1 MLPHRD
7 TLIKDKQINPLFMKK
22 NILFAL
28 AVSVI
33 CFHNLIAQD
42 STNLSPSVARSF
54 ESDFSG
60 ATKVKAQS
68 LPKKITLMQFNL
80 NEGSWIAYYDKEG
93 KLITSGR
100 RIKAT
105 ERLPLVVQESLDA
118 IRAKYER
125 KFGVI
130 TVGAPYEMTKGTTT
144 EYFVPMKN
152 DQIDMLVSI
161 DGFGTSLVH
170 NKHINKP
177 TFEPDKSAV
186 AKKN

>member
-1 MLPHRD
+1 
-7 TLIKDKQINPLFMKK
+7 MKK

-42 STNLSPSVARSF
+42 NTNLSPSVARSF

-60 ATKVKAQS
+60 ASKIKAQS
-68 LPKKITLMQFNL
+68 LPKRITLMEFNL
-80 NEGSWIAYYDKEG
+80 NEGSWIAYYDGDG

-100 RIKAT
+100 RIKT
-105 ERLPLVVQESLDA
+105 GERLPLLVQGSLDE
-118 IRAKYER
+118 ILAKYER
-125 KFGVI
+125 KFGMI
-130 TVGAPYEMTKGTTT
+130 TVGAPYEMTKGSTT
-144 EYFVPMKN
+144 EYFVQMQN
-152 DQIDMLVSI
+152 AQINMLVSI

-170 NKHINKP
+170 NKQINKT
-177 TFEPDKSAV
+177 TFEPDKSVV

>member
-1 MLPHRD
+1 
-7 TLIKDKQINPLFMKK
+7 MKK
-22 NILFAL
+22 NLLLAL
-28 AVSVI
+28 AMSVI
-33 CFHNLIAQD
+33 CLHNLIAQT
-42 STNLSPSVARSF
+42 STNMRASVARSF

-60 ATKVKAQS
+60 STNVKAKI
-68 LPKKITLMQFNL
+68 LPKSITLIQFNF
-80 NEGSWIAYYDKEG
+80 NEGSWIAYYDQDG

-100 RIKAT
+100 RIKT
-105 ERLPLVVQESLDA
+105 GERLPLVVQESLDE

-130 TVGAPYEMTKGTTT
+130 TVGAPYEMTKDNTTA
-144 EYFVPMKN
+144 YYVQMKN
-152 DQIDMLVSI
+152 ARIDMLVSF

-177 TFEPDKSAV
+177 TFEPDKSVV